1 MAEKPL
7 TNEWKNLMR
16 LVERL
21 GFGEIKISVQAGKPV
36 RVEIAIK
43 SVKLDAPT
51 TQDFDEEIFSIGGD

>member
-7 TNEWKNLMR
+7 TNEWKNLIR

-21 GFGEIKISVQAGKPV
+21 GFGEIKITVQQGKPV

-43 SVKLDAPT
+43 SVKLDQPIPEK
-51 TQDFDEEIFSIGGD
+51 FDEETIILGE